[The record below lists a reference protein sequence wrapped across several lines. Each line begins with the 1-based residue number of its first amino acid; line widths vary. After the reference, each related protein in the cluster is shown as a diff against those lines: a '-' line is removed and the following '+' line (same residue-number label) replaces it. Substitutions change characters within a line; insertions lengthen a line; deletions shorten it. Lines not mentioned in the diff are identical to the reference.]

1 MAAFFA
7 DRQLHIVSGKGG
19 TGKTTVAAA
28 MALAL
33 ATRGRKVLLME
44 VEGRQGIAQLLDL
57 APLPYEERRVATGPG
72 GGEVY
77 ALAAD
82 TEAALLEYLDLFYNL
97 KRAGG
102 ILRKIGA
109 IEFATTIAPG
119 LNDVLLTGKIREVV
133 ERKSKTA
140 RFYDAIVVDAPPTG
154 RIGRFLNVTAEFAG
168 LAKVGPLK
176 SQSESV
182 MRVLRSPR
190 TAIHLVTLL
199 EEMPVQETIDGF
211 KELAAIGLPLGA
223 VIVNMTRAPL
233 LTVEELAAA
242 SGEVLDASYIEK
254 ALDTVGLAHDADTVA
269 GLIMEAS
276 EHAQRVSLE
285 AKERDA
291 LLATGRPT
299 IELQKLEQSVDLGG
313 LYELAEQ
320 LMQARPLTSA
330 TP

>member
-1 MAAFFA
+1 MAAFFE

-33 ATRGRKVLLME
+33 ATRGRRVLLME
-44 VEGRQGIAQLLDL
+44 VEGRQGIAQLLDIP
-57 APLPYEERRVATGPG
+57 PLPYEERRVATGPG

-77 ALAAD
+77 ALAVD
-82 TEAALLEYLDLFYNL
+82 PESALLEYLDLFYNL

-102 ILRKIGA
+102 MLRKIGA

-119 LNDVLLTGKIREVV
+119 LSDVLLTGKIREVV

-140 RFYDAIVVDAPPTG
+140 RSYDAIVVDAPPTG

-190 TAIHLVTLL
+190 TAVHLVTLL
-199 EEMPVQETIDGF
+199 EEMPVQETVDGF
-211 KELAAIGLPLGA
+211 AELQSIGLPLGA

-233 LTVEELAAA
+233 LTDDELAAA
-242 SGEVLDASYIEK
+242 SGDGLDRSYLEKTLDA
-254 ALDTVGLAHDADTVA
+254 A
-269 GLIMEAS
+269 GLPSDDASIEGLVLEAR
-276 EHAQRVSLE
+276 EHAERVALE
-285 AKERDA
+285 RKERDT
-291 LLATGRPT
+291 LLAIGRPT
-299 IELQKLEQSVDLGG
+299 IELTKLDEAVDLGG
-313 LYELAEQ
+313 LFELAEQ
-320 LMQARPLTSA
+320 LMRARA
-330 TP
+330 V